1 MEKSRIRDKYPGYA
15 TLVVPVLLFRRFVFV
30 QSFTLLQETSLIS
43 DGEEPR
49 QYKLLT
55 ASETAYIYTRFVG
68 PLDSGWVQNTDS

>member
-1 MEKSRIRDKYPGYA
+1 VQVLYKI
-15 TLVVPVLLFRRFVFV
+15 LLFVSV

-55 ASETAYIYTRFVG
+55 ASETAYIYTRFVDL
-68 PLDSGWVQNTDS
+68 LDSGWVQIGYRTVAS

>member
-1 MEKSRIRDKYPGYA
+1 MQVLYKI
-15 TLVVPVLLFRRFVFV
+15 LLFVSV

-55 ASETAYIYTRFVG
+55 ASETAYIYTRFVDL
-68 PLDSGWVQNTDS
+68 LDSGWVQIGYRTVAS